1 MDEAPRT
8 DDDATQDDDT
18 THEGGATQ
26 DGVAVRPVAHD
37 ALTRDH
43 LPHPRAPFEE
53 VIAFAYTFDGYERF
67 GMTMCGEMAN
77 RAASQWAATGE
88 LPAWLTADLDRL
100 RGCLYF
106 EARRWIRLEREPD
119 TRALIY
125 VHRLIDAIG
134 EAAASAHVPA
144 DARR

>member
-1 MDEAPRT
+1 M
-8 DDDATQDDDT
+8 
-18 THEGGATQ
+18 
-26 DGVAVRPVAHD
+26 AVRPVAHD

-53 VIAFAYTFDGYERF
+53 VIAFAYTFDGYQRF

-77 RAASQWAATGE
+77 RAVSQWTAAGE
-88 LPAWLTADLDRL
+88 LPAWLTGDLDRL

-106 EARRWIRLEREPD
+106 EARRWIRLECEPD

-134 EAAASAHVPA
+134 EAAASAGAPA
-144 DARR
+144 GTPR

>member
-1 MDEAPRT
+1 MDDAPRT
-8 DDDATQDDDT
+8 DDD
-18 THEGGATQ
+18 ATQ

-67 GMTMCGEMAN
+67 GMSMCGEMAN

-88 LPAWLTADLDRL
+88 LPAWLTGDLDRL

-134 EAAASAHVPA
+134 DAAASANEPA
-144 DARR
+144 DAAR

>member
-1 MDEAPRT
+1 MDDAPPT
-8 DDDATQDDDT
+8 DDDATRED
-18 THEGGATQ
+18 A
-26 DGVAVRPVAHD
+26 AVRPVAHA

-53 VIAFAYTFDGYERF
+53 VIAFAYTFDGYARF

-77 RAASQWAATGE
+77 RAASQWADTGE

-134 EAAASAHVPA
+134 EAAAEVASPA
-144 DARR
+144 DVPR

>member
-1 MDEAPRT
+1 MSDDSRNPVTEAKRG
-8 DDDATQDDDT
+8 T
-18 THEGGATQ
+18 T
-26 DGVAVRPVAHD
+26 VRPVAHD

-53 VIAFAYTFDGYERF
+53 VIALAYTFDGYERF
-67 GMTMCGEMAN
+67 GMNMCGEMAN
-77 RAASQWAATGE
+77 RAVSQWTALGE
-88 LPAWLTADLDRL
+88 LPAWLTGDLDRL

-134 EAAASAHVPA
+134 DAVASADGPA
-144 DARR
+144 DEPAGEPQDAPR